1 MIKIAGRLL
10 IFAGLALSSVAARAD
25 DATYP
30 PGTECANQPTIAGRL
45 LCGRQELR
53 QNPNAAQQGQNVPA
67 APYDGYTPDEEASPR
82 PATPAPIPVPGA
94 TPVPTAPGAPGSD
107 VVHPE

>member
-10 IFAGLALSSVAARAD
+10 IFAGLALSSVAARDD

-53 QNPNAAQQGQNVPA
+53 QDPNAAQQGQNVPA